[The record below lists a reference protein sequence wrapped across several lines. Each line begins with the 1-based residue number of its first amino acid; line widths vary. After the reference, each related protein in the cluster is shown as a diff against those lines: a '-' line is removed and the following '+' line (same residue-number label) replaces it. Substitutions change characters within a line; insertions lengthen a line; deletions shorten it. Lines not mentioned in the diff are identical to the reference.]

1 MRSYFVASAFARPAV
16 IAARVRERI
25 QDAQN
30 FDAMTAGRAK
40 ALATKYDLTYLVI
53 DRDIDLPL
61 AYRNTRFRVYA
72 LKHE

>member
-1 MRSYFVASAFARPAV
+1 M
-16 IAARVRERI
+16 RERI

-72 LKHE
+72 LKNE

>member
-1 MRSYFVASAFARPAV
+1 MSAKARAVHRRAAVDGFLARS
-16 IAARVRERI
+16 IGRETNLPI
-25 QDAQN
+25 PGTQPS
-30 FDAMTAGRAK
+30 AK